1 MATSNKKQVIFS
13 DENEKILFFSFFTQV
28 LGKTPAKIFEQ
39 LLFWVTRPS
48 TKINDDG
55 SFHVPQK
62 TMYEYLEIS
71 KRQFA
76 YGIKKLTDSGIITI
90 KHGHGKICNYS
101 INLQHFIALLKNYVN
116 ENIPEFEGF
125 TEKNCTSKSKIAL
138 LKFKNCTSKIGKF
151 VETLVQ
157 EALKYIKC
165 IKYLYKYKYLP
176 LIIYLKTNA
185 SSPVGEYAI
194 VEKHHILDN
203 EMNPNNTPD
212 NTPKTDQ
219 LIPNGS
225 FTPRGRRTTVPGQLP
240 KKLKYT
246 KQEEQFAQKVYENIS
261 ARFPKHMKK
270 YPWPKVRQEWC
281 IGLHRACN
289 ANGGFEFVSE
299 AIWWAI
305 QYDTFIQKNMRSLAR
320 INKMWKN
327 GSTCIESIISSYA
340 SHVLYE
346 TSNKRATPKFIWKTV
361 YYTLIERG
369 VAIEQA
375 QIWADEM
382 TEAMEALQ
390 QIIEGS
396 YRERNVKLNYYWF
409 LEKDFLKIVKQNT
422 IDFDVHNLW
431 NNLPDIIKNFGNGLY
446 DQIQAGNV
454 TWLDRSIFSLKNT
467 IDEFCNG

>member
-1 MATSNKKQVIFS
+1 MNTSNIETRQAELAAIRSTYNYKGANRMYSYPLSKKIGIITAV
-13 DENEKILFFSFFTQV
+13 V
-28 LGKTPAKIFEQ
+28 YEQ
-39 LLFWVTRPS
+39 MQM
-48 TKINDDG
+48 INDNLM
-55 SFHVPQK
+55 QK
-62 TMYEYLEIS
+62 NTQKIADNDFWFSCSASIIS
-71 KRQFA
+71 KRTGLEIPAAKKHIRKLIKLNLIHVRYHSGKPSEFCLNTNMDSWGINSDDSSNKTEGVVVTEVTGGSNKTGGVVVTKQGGSTFNS
-76 YGIKKLTDSGIITI
+76 IKKFNI
-90 KHGHGKICNYS
+90 KKPRKKFSRDCDETNYLENNS
-101 INLQHFIALLKNYVN
+101 PKNN
-116 ENIPEFEGF
+116 TQN
-125 TEKNCTSKSKIAL
+125 
-138 LKFKNCTSKIGKF
+138 
-151 VETLVQ
+151 
-157 EALKYIKC
+157 
-165 IKYLYKYKYLP
+165 
-176 LIIYLKTNA
+176 
-185 SSPVGEYAI
+185 
-194 VEKHHILDN
+194 D
-203 EMNPNNTPD
+203 TPD

-289 ANGGFEFVSE
+289 ANGGFELVSE

-305 QYDTFIQKNMRSLAR
+305 QYDTFTQKNMRSLAR

-369 VAIEQA
+369 VVIEQA
-375 QIWADEM
+375 QLWADEM

-390 QIIEGS
+390 QIIECS

-422 IDFDVHNLW
+422 IDFDVYNLW
-431 NNLPDIIKNFGNGLY
+431 NNLPDIIKNFGNELY

-454 TWLDRSIFSLKNT
+454 TWLDKSIFSLKNT
-467 IDEFCNG
+467 IEEFCNG